1 MQDPQTLQ
9 NAGIVETREKSY
21 WIQADCIVNGREQ
34 KSLRF
39 WVPKSQA
46 MVDGNHITVPA
57 WLLEKSEEGIAEW
70 ENKRLKEGKRS
81 GDIYRT
87 VEVLVNEAGPAPEEY
102 PPPGPPNPNPVTEDD
117 LPF

>member
-1 MQDPQTLQ
+1 MQDPLTLK

-39 WVPKSQA
+39 WVAKSQA
-46 MVDGNHITVPA
+46 MVDGSHITIPKWVVR
-57 WLLEKSEEGIAEW
+57 EKEEGIATW
-70 ENKRLKEGKRS
+70 ENKRLDERKRK
-81 GDIYRT
+81 GEVFRT
-87 VEVLVNEAGPAPEEY
+87 VEILVNDTGPAPEREQDY
-102 PPPGPPNPNPVTEDD
+102 HGPPEPETEDD